1 MLINCLYRCTYMS
14 WSEVMGVYELVN
26 EYAIQFVLTAHG
38 VESFSCL
45 YVRHFV
51 IPSFEARAR
60 HM

>member
-1 MLINCLYRCTYMS
+1 MS

-38 VESFSCL
+38 VESFSYL

-51 IPSFEARAR
+51 ITSFEAHAR
-60 HM
+60 HV